1 MQALTIPR
9 GRRSP
14 LRAAAG
20 RSAVA
25 AASGLAAAGRAAL
38 VAAALLALALAV
50 TAAPA
55 LAASAA
61 PAPAPPARSLDLAE
75 TVRLALDRNLGL
87 MARRAELQASVW
99 ETRSSYL
106 AYLPTGSLSSSVTR
120 VDDESLEQANQAA
133 QGFGSLFELLALDP
147 DLAPYVAGMGDVEL
161 EPFLYRNTYR
171 TSITVNQE
179 FPLNVHLLGGSKLAR
194 AGQRAARQGLLA
206 ERDQVVLD
214 ARRAYFQLL
223 AARELVTVAEEGVA
237 SAENRQLLAREREE
251 LGMISRSESLRWE
264 VALAEARSQLTTAAN
279 GAALA
284 EMALNQ
290 LLDLDL
296 RTPLVL
302 APAGE
307 EAVAWGALLAE
318 SEPEA
323 LAGRVIDASPA
334 ARIIRAGG
342 DAAAAGKLLAFSGLT
357 PSLHFSVSY
366 GWKEND
372 TVDLDGYDSW
382 SATAALQVPL
392 LDLARNLAGYRKAAA
407 DQRRS
412 EYASRDAL
420 EGLRLSV
427 HAAWREVMR
436 AREDL
441 RHRETAEAQAK
452 ETFDL
457 MQDRYELGHV
467 SEFDLVDVQTAWTAA
482 RARAVAARYDVF
494 IALAA
499 LESLLG
505 GENRIADRQGG
516 DRD

>member
-1 MQALTIPR
+1 MQALTTPS
-9 GRRSP
+9 GRER
-14 LRAAAG
+14 RAARRLAAG
-20 RSAVA
+20 LLALVLAAA
-25 AASGLAAAGRAAL
+25 AASAESPQ
-38 VAAALLALALAV
+38 
-50 TAAPA
+50 T
-55 LAASAA
+55 
-61 PAPAPPARSLDLAE
+61 RSLDMAE

-87 MARRAELQASVW
+87 MARRAELSASVW

-106 AYLPTGSLSSSVTR
+106 AYLPTGALSSSVTR
-120 VDDESLEQANQAA
+120 VDDRSLDQANQAA
-133 QGFGSLFELLALDP
+133 QGFSGLFELLALDP
-147 DLAPYVAGMGDVEL
+147 DLAPYLAGMGEMSID
-161 EPFLYRNTYR
+161 PFLYRDTYR
-171 TSITVNQE
+171 TSVTVNQE

-194 AGQRAARQGLLA
+194 AGERAAREGFLA
-206 ERDQVVLD
+206 ERDQVVLA

-223 AARELVTVAEEGVA
+223 AVRELVQVAKEGVA
-237 SAENRQLLAREREE
+237 SAENRQLLARDREE

-264 VALAEARSQLTTAAN
+264 VALAEARSQLTAAN
-279 GAALA
+279 NAAALA
-284 EMALNQ
+284 EMGLNQ
-290 LLDLDL
+290 LLDQDL

-307 EAVAWGALLAE
+307 AAVAWGARLAE
-318 SEPEA
+318 SDPED
-323 LAGRVIDASPA
+323 LARRVIAASPA
-334 ARIIRAGG
+334 ARLIRAGS

-357 PSLHFSVSY
+357 PSLHFSLSY

-392 LDLARNLAGYRKAAA
+392 FDLGRSLAGYRKAAA
-407 DQRRS
+407 QQRRS
-412 EYASRDAL
+412 EYAARDAV
-420 EGLRLSV
+420 EGLRLNV
-427 HAAWREVMR
+427 YAAWREVRR

-441 RHRETAEAQAK
+441 RHREKAAAQAK

-467 SEFDLVDVQTAWTAA
+467 SEFDLVDVQAAWTAA
-482 RARAVAARYDVF
+482 RAQAVAARYDVF

>member
-9 GRRSP
+9 GRR
-14 LRAAAG
+14 AAA
-20 RSAVA
+20 A
-25 AASGLAAAGRAAL
+25 A
-38 VAAALLALALAV
+38 AAALLALALAAG
-50 TAAPA
+50 AAPA
-55 LAASAA
+55 ET
-61 PAPAPPARSLDLAE
+61 PPPLSLDLAG
-75 TVRLALDRNLGL
+75 TVRLALDRNPGL
-87 MARRAELQASVW
+87 MARQAELAASVW
-99 ETRSSYL
+99 ETRGSYL

-120 VDDESLEQANQAA
+120 VDDRTLEQANQAA
-133 QGFGSLFELLALDP
+133 QGFGSLFDLLALDP
-147 DLAPYVAGMGDVEL
+147 DLAPYIEDMGDVEL
-161 EPFLYRNTYR
+161 EPFLYRDTYR
-171 TSITVNQE
+171 TGITVNQE
-179 FPLNVHLLGGSKLAR
+179 FPLNVRLLGGSKLAR
-194 AGQRAARQGLLA
+194 AGRRAARQGFLA

-214 ARRAYFQLL
+214 ARRAYFELL

-237 SAENRQLLAREREE
+237 SAENRQLLAREREA

-264 VALAEARSQLTTAAN
+264 VALAEARSQLTAATN

-290 LLDLDL
+290 LLDQDL
-296 RTPLVL
+296 RTPLIL

-307 EAVAWGALLAE
+307 ESVAWGADLAE
-318 SEPEA
+318 ADPED
-323 LAGRVIDASPA
+323 LARRVVAASPA
-334 ARIIRAGG
+334 ARIVRAGN

-357 PSLHFSVSY
+357 PSLHFSFSY

-372 TVDLDGYDSW
+372 TVELDGYDSW

-392 LDLARNLAGYRKAAA
+392 LDLGRNLAGYRKAAA
-407 DQRRS
+407 EQRRS
-412 EYASRDAL
+412 EYRSRDAL
-420 EGLRLSV
+420 QGLRLSV
-427 HAAWREVMR
+427 YAAWREVRR

-441 RHRETAEAQAK
+441 SHRRTAEAQAR
-452 ETFDL
+452 ETFEL

-467 SEFDLVDVQTAWTAA
+467 SEFDLVDVQAALTAA
-482 RARAVAARYDVF
+482 RARAVAARYDLF